1 MSLCTR
7 NRWTA
12 GTSSSNSGTN
22 DNAKKEIEEKLK
34 KIKEER
40 DKMDTIWIQLPCTTS
55 SVVGNK

>member
-7 NRWTA
+7 NRW
-12 GTSSSNSGTN
+12 GSGNTSSFPNSGTN
-22 DNAKKEIEEKLK
+22 DTAKKEMEEKLK

-40 DKMDTIWIQLPCTTS
+40 DKMDTMWSITS